1 MASLVSMLTH
11 CLYYDWFAGGL
22 QKFETVK
29 TLLRMSGSSSKLLM
43 HQIQFT
49 VSRIFYGV
57 NVEKLAAL

>member
-11 CLYYDWFAGGL
+11 YLYYDWFEGGP

-29 TLLRMSGSSSKLLM
+29 TLLRMSGSSSKLLV